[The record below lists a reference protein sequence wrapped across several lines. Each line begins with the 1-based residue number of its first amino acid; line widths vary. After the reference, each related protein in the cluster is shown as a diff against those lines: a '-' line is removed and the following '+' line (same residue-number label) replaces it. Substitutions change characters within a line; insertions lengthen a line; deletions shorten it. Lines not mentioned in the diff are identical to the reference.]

1 MTRMVALLGGI
12 NVGGHRKVPMA
23 ELRALAQALGL
34 ENPRTYVASG
44 NLVFDGSGKPG
55 EIETKLEEALQKRF
69 GFKVDVLVRTAVQWR
84 AYAQGNPLPEQAADQ
99 PNWLMLV
106 IGKRAAT
113 DADVAGMMT
122 KASANERVVRA
133 DDALWIWF
141 GDGAARSKLGT
152 GAGKEF
158 WTARNHNTVVKL
170 DDMLD
175 AG

>member
-23 ELRALAQALGL
+23 ELRALAATLGL
-34 ENPRTYVASG
+34 DNPRTYVASG
-44 NLVFDGSGKPG
+44 NLVFDASGAP
-55 EIETKLEEALQKRF
+55 EAIEPRLEEALQKRF
-69 GFKVDVLVRTAVQWR
+69 GFKVDVLVRTTAQWR
-84 AYAQGNPLPEQAADQ
+84 RYAQGNPLPEQSAAA
-99 PNWLMLV
+99 PNRVMLV

-113 DADVAGMMT
+113 DADVDGMMT
-122 KASANERVVRA
+122 RASENELVLRA

-158 WTARNHNTVVKL
+158 WTARNHNTVLKL
-170 DDMLD
+170 DEMLE
-175 AG
+175 A